1 MDADTWIAFGLVIL
15 FVLVGGVFAAAEIA
29 LVSLRESQ
37 LQQLERRG
45 SRGAR
50 VAALG
55 RDPNRFLS
63 AVQIGVT
70 VAGFFSAAYGA
81 SSIAPDVAP
90 LLSDLGLDQGAAEAV
105 ALVLMTLVIAYL
117 SLVFGELVP
126 KRLALQRAEGFSMA
140 VAPTLD
146 RFATLMRPVI
156 WVLSKTTNGVVRL
169 LGGDPDAR
177 SESMSTEELR
187 GLVEDHDA
195 IDAQGRRIARSAL
208 DAGDRILRESMRPWY
223 DVSTIDASLSIAD
236 ATDHAIEV
244 GHTRYLVTEGSRDD
258 VSGFVHLRDLLRP
271 TDPTAPVSTLVRPVL
286 ALPETKSLSSAIADM
301 RTEGHQIALVVDEY
315 GGSAGMVTLEA
326 LLEDLVGRIRD
337 EWDAAE
343 YDPAAARADGIDGA
357 TVLEDLAADGGPQLP
372 DGDYETV
379 GGLVQVHLD
388 RVPQVGDVV
397 YAGEHRLE
405 VTEMDGH
412 RVARVRV
419 TARAADAA
427 ATPSATEPVRAT
439 PPVA

>member
-1 MDADTWIAFGLVIL
+1 MGADTWIAFGLVIL

-45 SRGAR
+45 SRGLR
-50 VAALG
+50 VAELG
-55 RDPNRFLS
+55 RDPNRFLA

-90 LLSDLGLDQGAAEAV
+90 LFTGLGLGQGAAETV

-126 KRLALQRAEGFSMA
+126 KRLALQRAEGFSML

-156 WVLSKTTNGVVRL
+156 WVLSASTNLVVRA
-169 LGGDPDAR
+169 LGGDPNAR

-187 GLVEDHDA
+187 GLVDEHTGVDE
-195 IDAQGRRIARSAL
+195 QGRRIARSAL

-223 DVSTIDASLSIAD
+223 DVSTIDAALTIAE

-244 GHTRYLVTEGSRDD
+244 GHTRYLVTSGGRDEVD
-258 VSGFVHLRDLLRP
+258 GFVHLRDLLRP
-271 TDPTAPVSTLVRPVL
+271 SDPSAPVSTLVRPVL

-301 RTEGHQIALVVDEY
+301 RTDGHQIALVVDEY

-337 EWDAAE
+337 EYDEPTAE
-343 YDPAAARADGIDGA
+343 HDGVDGS
-357 TVLEDLAADGGPQLP
+357 TVLEDLVADGGPALP

-388 RVPQVGDVV
+388 RVPEVGDVV
-397 YAGEHRLE
+397 AAGGHRLE
-405 VTEMDGH
+405 VTAMDGH
-412 RVARVRV
+412 RVARVRITADV
-419 TARAADAA
+419 TL
-427 ATPSATEPVRAT
+427 
-439 PPVA
+439 

>member
-1 MDADTWIAFGLVIL
+1 MGADTWIAFGLVIL

-45 SRGAR
+45 SRGLR
-50 VAALG
+50 VAELG
-55 RDPNRFLS
+55 RDPNRFLA

-90 LLSDLGLDQGAAEAV
+90 LFTGLGLGQGAAETV

-126 KRLALQRAEGFSMA
+126 KRLALQRAEGFSML

-156 WVLSKTTNGVVRL
+156 WVLSASTNLVVRA
-169 LGGDPDAR
+169 LGGDPNAR

-187 GLVEDHDA
+187 GLVDEHTGVDE
-195 IDAQGRRIARSAL
+195 QGRRIARSAL

-223 DVSTIDASLSIAD
+223 DVSTIDAALTIAE

-244 GHTRYLVTEGSRDD
+244 GHTRYLVTSGGRDEVD
-258 VSGFVHLRDLLRP
+258 GFVHLRDLLRP
-271 TDPTAPVSTLVRPVL
+271 SDPDAPVSTLVRPVL

-301 RTEGHQIALVVDEY
+301 RTDGHQIALVVDEY

-337 EWDAAE
+337 EYDEPTAE
-343 YDPAAARADGIDGA
+343 HDGVDGS
-357 TVLEDLAADGGPQLP
+357 TVLEDLVADGGPALP

-388 RVPQVGDVV
+388 RVPEVGDVV
-397 YAGEHRLE
+397 AAGGHRLE
-405 VTEMDGH
+405 VTAMDGH
-412 RVARVRV
+412 RVARVRI
-419 TARAADAA
+419 TADI
-427 ATPSATEPVRAT
+427 TL
-439 PPVA
+439 

>member
-1 MDADTWIAFGLVIL
+1 MDTWLAFALVVV

-45 SRGAR
+45 TRGAR

-90 LLSDLGLDQGAAEAV
+90 LFIGLGLDRGAAEAV
-105 ALVLMTLVIAYL
+105 ALVAMTLVIAYL

-140 VAPTLD
+140 VAPTLE
-146 RFATLMRPVI
+146 RFAVLMRPAI
-156 WVLSKTTNGVVRL
+156 WVLSKSTDAVVRL

-187 GLVEDHDA
+187 GLVSDHDA
-195 IDAQGRRIARSAL
+195 IDEQGRRIARSAL
-208 DAGDRILRESMRPWY
+208 DAQGRILRESMRPWY
-223 DVSTIDASLSIAD
+223 DVATLDGAQSIAD
-236 ATDHAIEV
+236 ATDRALDL
-244 GHTRYLVTEGSRDD
+244 GHTRYVVTDGSRDQ
-258 VSGFVHLRDLLRP
+258 VEGFVHLRDLLRP
-271 TDPTAPVSTLVRPVL
+271 ADATAAITTIARPIV
-286 ALPETKSLSSAIADM
+286 AFPETKSLSSTIAEM
-301 RTEGHQIALVVDEY
+301 RTTGAQIALVVDEY

-326 LLEDLVGRIRD
+326 LLEDLVGPIRD
-337 EWDAAE
+337 EYDAAHVV
-343 YDPAAARADGIDGA
+343 DTGDVDGA
-357 TVLEDLAADGGPQLP
+357 TVLEDLVADGGPVLP

-388 RVPQVGDVV
+388 RVPRVGDVV
-397 YAGEHRLE
+397 EVGEHRLE
-405 VTEMDGH
+405 VTRMDGH
-412 RVARVRV
+412 RVARVAIV
-419 TARAADAA
+419 TRADKVG
-427 ATPSATEPVRAT
+427 S
-439 PPVA
+439 

>member
-1 MDADTWIAFGLVIL
+1 MGTDTWIAFGLVIL

-90 LLSDLGLDQGAAEAV
+90 LLMGLGLDRGAAEAI

-146 RFATLMRPVI
+146 RFATAMRPVI
-156 WVLSKTTNGVVRL
+156 WVLSKTTNAVVRL

-223 DVSTIDASLSIAD
+223 DVSTIDAAMTIAD

-258 VSGFVHLRDLLRP
+258 VAGFVHLRDLLRP
-271 TDPTAPVSTLVRPVL
+271 ADPTASVATLVRPVL
-286 ALPETKSLSSAIADM
+286 ALPETKSLSGAIADM
-301 RTEGHQIALVVDEY
+301 RTDGHQIALVVDEY
-315 GGSAGMVTLEA
+315 GGSSGMVTLEA

-337 EWDAAE
+337 EWDTAE
-343 YDPAAARADGIDGA
+343 YDEPAAETDGIDGA

-379 GGLVQVHLD
+379 GGLVQVRLD
-388 RVPQVGDVV
+388 RVPRVGDVV
-397 YAGEHRLE
+397 EAGDHRLE
-405 VTEMDGH
+405 VTAMDGH
-412 RVARVRV
+412 RVARVRI
-419 TARAADAA
+419 
-427 ATPSATEPVRAT
+427 TPRVPASAGPRT
-439 PPVA
+439 PVAQA

>member
-1 MDADTWIAFGLVIL
+1 MDTWIAFGLVVV

-37 LQQLERRG
+37 LQQLEHRG

-81 SSIAPDVAP
+81 SSIAPDIAP
-90 LLSDLGLDQGAAEAV
+90 LFTGLGLEQGAAETV
-105 ALVLMTLVIAYL
+105 ALVAMTLVIAYL

-146 RFATLMRPVI
+146 RFAILMRPAI
-156 WVLSKTTNGVVRL
+156 WVLSKSTDAVVRL

-187 GLVEDHDA
+187 GLVSDHDA
-195 IDAQGRRIARSAL
+195 IDEQGRRIARSAL
-208 DAGDRILRESMRPWY
+208 DAQGRILRESMRPWY
-223 DVSTIDASLSIAD
+223 DVATLDGGQRIDA
-236 ATDHAIEV
+236 ATDVALDL
-244 GHTRYLVTEGSRDD
+244 GHTRYVVTDGSRDD
-258 VSGFVHLRDLLRP
+258 VTGFVHLRDLLRP
-271 TDPTAPVSTLVRPVL
+271 ADPAAAISTITRPIV
-286 ALPETKSLSSAIADM
+286 AFPETKSLSSTIAEM
-301 RTEGHQIALVVDEY
+301 RTTGAQIALVVDEY

-326 LLEDLVGRIRD
+326 LLEDLVGPIRD
-337 EWDAAE
+337 EYDAPVRE
-343 YDPAAARADGIDGA
+343 TGDVDGA
-357 TVLEDLAADGGPQLP
+357 TVLEDLVADGGPALP

-397 YAGEHRLE
+397 EVGDHRLE
-405 VTEMDGH
+405 VTRMDGH
-412 RVARVRV
+412 RVARVAIATAAERV
-419 TARAADAA
+419 T
-427 ATPSATEPVRAT
+427 S
-439 PPVA
+439 

>member
-1 MDADTWIAFGLVIL
+1 MGADTWIAFGLVIL

-45 SRGAR
+45 ARGVR
-50 VAALG
+50 VAELG
-55 RDPNRFLS
+55 RDPNRFLA

-81 SSIAPDVAP
+81 STIAPDVAP
-90 LLSDLGLDQGAAEAV
+90 LLTGLGLGQGAAEAV
-105 ALVLMTLVIAYL
+105 ALVLMTLVVAYL

-156 WVLSKTTNGVVRL
+156 WLLSTSTDAVVRL
-169 LGGDPDAR
+169 LGGDPGAR

-208 DAGDRILRESMRPWY
+208 DAGDRILRESMRPWF
-223 DVSTIDASLSIAD
+223 DVSTIAADTPLRD
-236 ATDHAIEV
+236 ATDHAIDE
-244 GHTRYLVTEGSRDD
+244 GHTRYLVTGGSRDD
-258 VSGFVHLRDLLRP
+258 VVGFVHLRDLLRP
-271 TDPTAPVSTLVRPVL
+271 ADPAAAVATVARPVL
-286 ALPETKSLSSAIADM
+286 AMPETKSLSSAIADM

-337 EWDAAE
+337 EYDEPTAE
-343 YDPAAARADGIDGA
+343 SDGVDGA
-357 TVLEDLAADGGPQLP
+357 TVLEDLVADGGPVLP

-379 GGLVQVHLD
+379 GGLVQFHLD
-388 RVPQVGDVV
+388 RVPRVGDVV
-397 YAGEHRLE
+397 EAGDHRLE
-405 VTEMDGH
+405 VTAMDGH
-412 RVARVRV
+412 RVARVRIAATV
-419 TARAADAA
+419 TA
-427 ATPSATEPVRAT
+427 
-439 PPVA
+439 

>member
-1 MDADTWIAFGLVIL
+1 MGADTWIAFGLVIL

-45 SRGAR
+45 SRGLR
-50 VAALG
+50 VAELG
-55 RDPNRFLS
+55 RDPNRFLA

-90 LLSDLGLDQGAAEAV
+90 LFTGLGLGQGTAETV

-126 KRLALQRAEGFSMA
+126 KRLALQRAEGFSML

-156 WVLSKTTNGVVRL
+156 WVLSASTNLVVRA
-169 LGGDPDAR
+169 LGGDPNAR

-187 GLVEDHDA
+187 GLVDEHTGVDE
-195 IDAQGRRIARSAL
+195 QGRRIARSAL

-223 DVSTIDASLSIAD
+223 DVSTIDAALTIAE

-244 GHTRYLVTEGSRDD
+244 GHTRYLVTSGGRDEVD
-258 VSGFVHLRDLLRP
+258 GFVHLRDLLRP
-271 TDPTAPVSTLVRPVL
+271 SDPSAPVSTLVRPVL

-301 RTEGHQIALVVDEY
+301 RTDGHQIALVVDEY

-337 EWDAAE
+337 EYDEPTAE
-343 YDPAAARADGIDGA
+343 HDGVDGS
-357 TVLEDLAADGGPQLP
+357 TVLEDLVADGGPALP

-388 RVPQVGDVV
+388 RVPEVGDVV
-397 YAGEHRLE
+397 AAGGHRLE
-405 VTEMDGH
+405 VTAMDGH
-412 RVARVRV
+412 RVARVRITADV
-419 TARAADAA
+419 TL
-427 ATPSATEPVRAT
+427 
-439 PPVA
+439 

>member
-1 MDADTWIAFGLVIL
+1 MGPDTWIAFGLVVL

-45 SRGAR
+45 SRGVR
-50 VAALG
+50 VAELG

-90 LLSDLGLDQGAAEAV
+90 LFTALGLERGAAEAV

-156 WVLSKTTNGVVRL
+156 WLLSKSTDTVVRL
-169 LGGDPDAR
+169 LGGDPNAR

-223 DVSTIDASLSIAD
+223 DVSTIDAGTSIAA
-236 ATDHAIEV
+236 ATDLAIDL
-244 GHTRYLVTEGSRDD
+244 GHTRYLVTDGTRDHVD
-258 VSGFVHLRDLLRP
+258 GFVHLRDLLRP
-271 TDPTAPVSTLVRPVL
+271 ADPTAPVSTLVRPVL

-337 EWDAAE
+337 EYDEPSAE
-343 YDPAAARADGIDGA
+343 HDGVDGA
-357 TVLEDLAADGGPQLP
+357 TVLEDLVADGGPALP

-379 GGLVQVHLD
+379 GGLVQVALD
-388 RVPQVGDVV
+388 RVPEVGDVV
-397 YAGEHRLE
+397 EVDGHRLE
-405 VTEMDGH
+405 VTAMDGH
-412 RVARVRV
+412 RVARVRI
-419 TARAADAA
+419 TSDA
-427 ATPSATEPVRAT
+427 TS
-439 PPVA
+439 

>member
-1 MDADTWIAFGLVIL
+1 MGADTWIAFGLVIL

-45 SRGAR
+45 SRGMR
-50 VAALG
+50 VAELG

-90 LLSDLGLDQGAAEAV
+90 LLGGLGLDRNAAEVV

-126 KRLALQRAEGFSMA
+126 KRLALQRAEGFAMA
-140 VAPTLD
+140 VAPTLE

-156 WVLSKTTNGVVRL
+156 WLLSRSTDAVVRL

-187 GLVEDHDA
+187 GLVEDHES

-223 DVSTIDASLSIAD
+223 DVSTIHAAVSIAEAADLAID
-236 ATDHAIEV
+236 A
-244 GHTRYLVTEGSRDD
+244 GHSRYLVTDGSRDHVD
-258 VSGFVHLRDLLRP
+258 GFVHLRDLLRP
-271 TDPTAPVSTLVRPVL
+271 TDPTAPVAIIVRPVL

-301 RTEGHQIALVVDEY
+301 RTGGHQIALVVDEY

-337 EWDAAE
+337 EWDPDERDTAE
-343 YDPAAARADGIDGA
+343 HDGSTARHDGVDGA
-357 TVLEDLAADGGPQLP
+357 TVLEDLAADGGPVLP

-379 GGLVQVHLD
+379 GGLVQVALD
-388 RVPQVGDVV
+388 RIPEVGDVV
-397 YAGEHRLE
+397 EVNGHRLE
-405 VTEMDGH
+405 VTAMDGH
-412 RVARVRV
+412 RVARVRI
-419 TARAADAA
+419 TADA
-427 ATPSATEPVRAT
+427 TV
-439 PPVA
+439 

>member
-1 MDADTWIAFGLVIL
+1 MGVDTWIAFGLVIL

-50 VAALG
+50 VAELG

-90 LLSDLGLDQGAAEAV
+90 LFTGLGLEQGAAEAV
-105 ALVLMTLVIAYL
+105 ALVAMTLVIAYL

-156 WVLSKTTNGVVRL
+156 WVLSTSTDLVVRL
-169 LGGDPDAR
+169 LGGDPNAR

-187 GLVEDHDA
+187 GLVDDHDA

-208 DAGDRILRESMRPWY
+208 DANGRILRESMRPWY
-223 DVSTIDASLSIAD
+223 DVSTIDATLSVAA
-236 ATDHAIEV
+236 ATDHAIGA
-244 GHTRYLVTEGSRDD
+244 GHTRYLVTSGSRDA
-258 VSGFVHLRDLLRP
+258 VQGFVHLRDLLRP
-271 TDPTAPVSTLVRPVL
+271 ADPDAAVSTLVRPVL

-337 EWDAAE
+337 EWDEPTAE
-343 YDPAAARADGIDGA
+343 HDGVDGA
-357 TVLEDLAADGGPQLP
+357 TVLEDLAADGGPVLP

-379 GGLVQVHLD
+379 GGLVQVALD
-388 RVPQVGDVV
+388 RIPEVGDVV
-397 YAGEHRLE
+397 AVGDHVIE
-405 VTEMDGH
+405 VTAMDGH
-412 RVARVRV
+412 RVARVRIAV
-419 TARAADAA
+419 DA
-427 ATPSATEPVRAT
+427 TS
-439 PPVA
+439 

>member
-1 MDADTWIAFGLVIL
+1 MGADTWIAFGLVIL

-45 SRGAR
+45 TRGLR
-50 VAALG
+50 VAELG
-55 RDPNRFLS
+55 RDPNRFLA

-90 LLSDLGLDQGAAEAV
+90 LFAGLGLGQGASETI

-126 KRLALQRAEGFSMA
+126 KRLALQRAEGFSML

-156 WVLSKTTNGVVRL
+156 WVLSASTNLVVRA
-169 LGGDPDAR
+169 LGGDPNAR

-187 GLVEDHDA
+187 GLVDEHTGVDE
-195 IDAQGRRIARSAL
+195 QGRRIARSAL

-223 DVSTIDASLSIAD
+223 DVSTIDAALTIAE
-236 ATDHAIEV
+236 ATDHAIAE
-244 GHTRYLVTEGSRDD
+244 GHTRYLVTSGGRDEVD
-258 VSGFVHLRDLLRP
+258 GFVHLRDLLRP
-271 TDPTAPVSTLVRPVL
+271 SDPSAPVSILVRPVL

-301 RTEGHQIALVVDEY
+301 RTDGHQIALVVDEY

-337 EWDAAE
+337 EWDTAE
-343 YDPAAARADGIDGA
+343 HDEPTAEHDGVDGS
-357 TVLEDLAADGGPQLP
+357 TVLEDLVADGGPALP

-388 RVPQVGDVV
+388 RVPEVGDVV
-397 YAGEHRLE
+397 AAGGHRLE
-405 VTEMDGH
+405 VTAMDGH
-412 RVARVRV
+412 RVARVRI
-419 TARAADAA
+419 TAD
-427 ATPSATEPVRAT
+427 VL
-439 PPVA
+439 

>member
-1 MDADTWIAFGLVIL
+1 MDTWLAFGLVVV

-37 LQQLERRG
+37 LQQLEHRG

-50 VAALG
+50 VATLG

-90 LLSDLGLDQGAAEAV
+90 LFEGLGLATGTAETV
-105 ALVLMTLVIAYL
+105 ALIAMTLVIAYL

-126 KRLALQRAEGFSMA
+126 KRLALQRAEGFSML

-146 RFATLMRPVI
+146 RFATLMRPAI
-156 WVLSKTTNGVVRL
+156 WVLSRSTDAVVRL

-187 GLVEDHDA
+187 GLVSQHDA
-195 IDAQGRRIARSAL
+195 IDEQGRRIARSAL
-208 DAGDRILRESMRPWY
+208 DAQGRILRESMRPWY
-223 DVSTIDASLSIAD
+223 DVATLHDRQSIAE
-236 ATDHAIEV
+236 ATDLALDL
-244 GHTRYLVTEGSRDD
+244 GHTRYVVTGGSRDE
-258 VSGFVHLRDLLRP
+258 VIGFVHLRDLLRP
-271 TDPTAPVSTLVRPVL
+271 VAPDAEIRTVIRPIV
-286 ALPETKSLSSAIADM
+286 AFPETKSLSSTIAEM
-301 RTEGHQIALVVDEY
+301 RTEGAQIALVVDEY

-326 LLEDLVGRIRD
+326 LLEDLVGPIRD
-337 EWDAAE
+337 EYDAPVRNTG
-343 YDPAAARADGIDGA
+343 DVDGA
-357 TVLEDLAADGGPQLP
+357 TVLEDLVADGGPVLP

-397 YAGEHRLE
+397 EVGEHRLE
-405 VTEMDGH
+405 VTRMDGH
-412 RVARVRV
+412 RVARV
-419 TARAADAA
+419 AIQEN
-427 ATPSATEPVRAT
+427 ATR
-439 PPVA
+439 

>member
-1 MDADTWIAFGLVIL
+1 MGADTWIAFGLVIL

-45 SRGAR
+45 PRGMR
-50 VAALG
+50 VAELG

-90 LLSDLGLDQGAAEAV
+90 LFQGLGLEQGTAEAV

-140 VAPTLD
+140 VAPTLE
-146 RFATLMRPVI
+146 RFAVLMRPVI
-156 WVLSKTTNGVVRL
+156 WLLSKSTDTVVRL
-169 LGGDPDAR
+169 LGGDPNAR

-187 GLVEDHDA
+187 GLVDEHTGVDE
-195 IDAQGRRIARSAL
+195 QGRRIARSAL

-223 DVSTIDASLSIAD
+223 DVSTLDAGLSVAD
-236 ATDHAIEV
+236 ATDQAIAA
-244 GHTRYLVTEGSRDD
+244 GHTRYLVTSGGRDE
-258 VSGFVHLRDLLRP
+258 VQGFVHLRDLLRP
-271 TDPTAPVSTLVRPVL
+271 VAPAAPVATLVRPVL

-301 RTEGHQIALVVDEY
+301 RTDGHQIALVVDEY

-337 EWDAAE
+337 EWDSTE
-343 YDPAAARADGIDGA
+343 YDESVLAHDGVDGA
-357 TVLEDLAADGGPQLP
+357 TVLEDLAADGGPVLP

-379 GGLVQVHLD
+379 GGLVQVQLD
-388 RVPQVGDVV
+388 RVPEVGDVV
-397 YAGEHRLE
+397 LAGGHRLE
-405 VTEMDGH
+405 VTAMDGH
-412 RVARVRV
+412 RVARVRIGP
-419 TARAADAA
+419 DAA
-427 ATPSATEPVRAT
+427 P
-439 PPVA
+439 

>member
-1 MDADTWIAFGLVIL
+1 MGPDTWIAFGLVVL

-45 SRGAR
+45 SRGMR
-50 VAALG
+50 VAELG

-90 LLSDLGLDQGAAEAV
+90 LFTALGLERGAAEAV

-156 WVLSKTTNGVVRL
+156 WLLSKSTDTVVRL

-177 SESMSTEELR
+177 SETMSTEELR

-223 DVSTIDASLSIAD
+223 DVSTIDAGTSIAA
-236 ATDHAIEV
+236 ATDLAIDL
-244 GHTRYLVTEGSRDD
+244 GHTRYLVTDGTRDHVD
-258 VSGFVHLRDLLRP
+258 GFVHLRDLLRP
-271 TDPTAPVSTLVRPVL
+271 ADPTAPVSTLVRPVL

-337 EWDAAE
+337 EYDEPNAE
-343 YDPAAARADGIDGA
+343 HDGVDGA
-357 TVLEDLAADGGPQLP
+357 TVLEDLVADGGPALP

-379 GGLVQVHLD
+379 GGLVQVALD
-388 RVPQVGDVV
+388 RVPEVGDVV
-397 YAGEHRLE
+397 EVDGHRLE
-405 VTEMDGH
+405 VTAMDGH
-412 RVARVRV
+412 RVARVRI
-419 TARAADAA
+419 TSDA
-427 ATPSATEPVRAT
+427 TT
-439 PPVA
+439 

>member
-1 MDADTWIAFGLVIL
+1 MGADTWIAFGLVIL

-37 LQQLERRG
+37 LRQLERRG

-50 VAALG
+50 VARLG

-81 SSIAPDVAP
+81 SSIAPDIAP
-90 LLSDLGLDQGAAEAV
+90 LLQGLGLERGAAEAV
-105 ALVLMTLVIAYL
+105 ALVLLTLVIAYL

-126 KRLALQRAEGFSMA
+126 KRLALQRAEGFSML
-140 VAPTLD
+140 VAPPLD

-156 WVLSKTTNGVVRL
+156 WVLSTTTNAVVRL

-187 GLVEDHDA
+187 SLVAEHDA
-195 IDAQGRRIARSAL
+195 IDAQGRQIAQSAL
-208 DAGDRILRESMRPWY
+208 DAGDRTLRESMRPWY
-223 DVSTIDASLSIAD
+223 DVATLDADLTVRQ
-236 ATDHAIEV
+236 ATDRAIDV
-244 GHTRYLVTEGSRDD
+244 GHTRYLVTSGSRDD
-258 VSGFVHLRDLLRP
+258 VTGFVHLRDLLRP
-271 TDPTAPVSTLVRPVL
+271 EDPEASLSSIVRPVL
-286 ALPETKSLSSAIADM
+286 AMPETKSLSSAIAEM
-301 RTEGHQIALVVDEY
+301 RTDGHQIALVVDEY

-337 EWDAAE
+337 EWDTVE
-343 YDPAAARADGIDGA
+343 REPVGPGHDTVDGA
-357 TVLEDLAADGGPQLP
+357 LVLEDLAADGGPVLP

-388 RVPQVGDVV
+388 RVPEVGDVV
-397 YAGEHRLE
+397 ELDEWTLE
-405 VTEMDGH
+405 VAAMDGH
-412 RVARVRV
+412 RVARVRLS
-419 TARAADAA
+419 ARERPVPAD
-427 ATPSATEPVRAT
+427 TP
-439 PPVA
+439 

>member
-1 MDADTWIAFGLVIL
+1 MGADTWIAFGLVIL

-37 LQQLERRG
+37 LRQLERRG

-50 VAALG
+50 VARLG

-81 SSIAPDVAP
+81 SSIAPDIAP
-90 LLSDLGLDQGAAEAV
+90 LLQGLGLERGAAEAV
-105 ALVLMTLVIAYL
+105 ALVLLTLVIAYL

-126 KRLALQRAEGFSMA
+126 KRLALQRAEGFSML
-140 VAPTLD
+140 VAPPLD

-156 WVLSKTTNGVVRL
+156 WVLSTTTNAVVRL

-187 GLVEDHDA
+187 SLVAEHDA
-195 IDAQGRRIARSAL
+195 IDAQGRQIAQSAL
-208 DAGDRILRESMRPWY
+208 DAGDRTLRESMRPWY
-223 DVSTIDASLSIAD
+223 DVATLDADLTVRQ
-236 ATDHAIEV
+236 ATDRAIDV
-244 GHTRYLVTEGSRDD
+244 GHTRYLVTSGSRDD
-258 VSGFVHLRDLLRP
+258 VTGFVHLRDLLRP
-271 TDPTAPVSTLVRPVL
+271 EDPEASLSSIVRPVL
-286 ALPETKSLSSAIADM
+286 AMPETKSLSSAIAEM
-301 RTEGHQIALVVDEY
+301 RTDGHQIALVVDEY

-337 EWDAAE
+337 EWDTAE
-343 YDPAAARADGIDGA
+343 REPVGPGHDTVDGA
-357 TVLEDLAADGGPQLP
+357 LVLEDLAADGGPVLP

-388 RVPQVGDVV
+388 RVPEVGDVV
-397 YAGEHRLE
+397 ELDEWTLE
-405 VTEMDGH
+405 VAAMDGH
-412 RVARVRV
+412 RVARVRLS
-419 TARAADAA
+419 ARERPVPAD
-427 ATPSATEPVRAT
+427 TP
-439 PPVA
+439 

>member
-1 MDADTWIAFGLVIL
+1 MDTWIAFALVVV

-90 LLSDLGLDQGAAEAV
+90 LFTGLGLERGAAEAV
-105 ALVLMTLVIAYL
+105 ALVAMTLVIAYL

-146 RFATLMRPVI
+146 RFAVLMRPAI
-156 WVLSKTTNGVVRL
+156 WVLSKSTDAVVRL

-187 GLVEDHDA
+187 GLVSDHDA
-195 IDAQGRRIARSAL
+195 IDEQGRRIARSAL
-208 DAGDRILRESMRPWY
+208 DAHDRILRESMRPWY
-223 DVSTIDASLSIAD
+223 DVATLDGGQSIAE
-236 ATDHAIEV
+236 ATDHALDL
-244 GHTRYLVTEGSRDD
+244 GHTRYVVTGGSRDE
-258 VSGFVHLRDLLRP
+258 VTGFVHLRDLLRP
-271 TDPTAPVSTLVRPVL
+271 ADATAAIRTMSRPIV
-286 ALPETKSLSSAIADM
+286 AFPETKSLSSTIAEM
-301 RTEGHQIALVVDEY
+301 RTSGAQIALVVDEY

-326 LLEDLVGRIRD
+326 LLEDLVGPIRD
-337 EWDAAE
+337 EYDAPVR
-343 YDPAAARADGIDGA
+343 DTGDVDGA
-357 TVLEDLAADGGPQLP
+357 TVLEDLVADGGPALP

-388 RVPQVGDVV
+388 RVPRVGDVV
-397 YAGEHRLE
+397 EVGDHRLE
-405 VTEMDGH
+405 VTRMDGH
-412 RVARVRV
+412 RVARVAIATTTERV
-419 TARAADAA
+419 
-427 ATPSATEPVRAT
+427 ATT
-439 PPVA
+439 

>member
-1 MDADTWIAFGLVIL
+1 MGADTWIAFGLVVL

-37 LQQLERRG
+37 LQQLEHRG

-90 LLSDLGLDQGAAEAV
+90 LFQGLGLAQGTAETV
-105 ALVLMTLVIAYL
+105 ALVAMTLVIAYL

-126 KRLALQRAEGFSMA
+126 KRLALQRAEGFSML

-146 RFATLMRPVI
+146 RFATLMRPAI
-156 WVLSKTTNGVVRL
+156 WVLSKSTDAVVRL
-169 LGGDPDAR
+169 LGGDPNAR

-187 GLVEDHDA
+187 GLVSEHDA
-195 IDAQGRRIARSAL
+195 IDEQGRRIARSAL
-208 DAGDRILRESMRPWY
+208 DAQGRILRESMRPWY
-223 DVSTIDASLSIAD
+223 DVATLDAGQSIAE
-236 ATDHAIEV
+236 ATDLALDL
-244 GHTRYLVTEGSRDD
+244 GHTRYLVTAGSRDD
-258 VSGFVHLRDLLRP
+258 VAGFVHLRDLLRP
-271 TDPTAPVSTLVRPVL
+271 ADASAPVHTIARPLV
-286 ALPETKSLSSAIADM
+286 AFPETKSLSSTIAEL
-301 RTEGHQIALVVDEY
+301 RTGGQQIALVVDEY

-337 EWDAAE
+337 E
-343 YDPAAARADGIDGA
+343 YDEPASVSDGVEGS
-357 TVLEDLAADGGPQLP
+357 TVLEDLAADGGPVLP

-397 YAGEHRLE
+397 EVGEHRLA
-405 VTEMDGH
+405 VTAMDGH
-412 RVARVRV
+412 RVARVTIEQQPASRQ
-419 TARAADAA
+419 DA
-427 ATPSATEPVRAT
+427 TS
-439 PPVA
+439 

>member
-1 MDADTWIAFGLVIL
+1 MGADTWIAFGLVVL

-45 SRGAR
+45 SRGMR
-50 VAALG
+50 VAELG

-90 LLSDLGLDQGAAEAV
+90 LFTGIGLEQGAAEVV

-156 WVLSKTTNGVVRL
+156 WLLSKSTDAVVRL

-187 GLVEDHDA
+187 GLVEEHDA

-208 DAGDRILRESMRPWY
+208 DAGDRILRESMRPWF
-223 DVSTIDASLSIAD
+223 DVATIAAD
-236 ATDHAIEV
+236 TTISEATDHAIEV

-258 VSGFVHLRDLLRP
+258 VAGFVHLRDLLRP
-271 TDPTAPVSTLVRPVL
+271 EDPTRPVSTLVRPVL

-343 YDPAAARADGIDGA
+343 FDEQAARHDGVDGA
-357 TVLEDLAADGGPQLP
+357 TVLEDLVADGGPTLP

-379 GGLVQVHLD
+379 GGLVQVALD
-388 RVPQVGDVV
+388 RVPEVGDVV
-397 YAGEHRLE
+397 EVDGYRLE
-405 VTEMDGH
+405 VTAMDGH
-412 RVARVRV
+412 RVARVRI
-419 TARAADAA
+419 TADV
-427 ATPSATEPVRAT
+427 SA
-439 PPVA
+439 

>member
-1 MDADTWIAFGLVIL
+1 MGTDTWIAFGLVIL

-90 LLSDLGLDQGAAEAV
+90 LLLGTGLDRGAAEAV

-126 KRLALQRAEGFSMA
+126 KRLALQRAEGFAMA
-140 VAPTLD
+140 VAPTLE
-146 RFATLMRPVI
+146 RFAVLMRPVI
-156 WVLSKTTNGVVRL
+156 WLLSTSTDAVVRL
-169 LGGDPDAR
+169 LGGDPHAR

-187 GLVEDHDA
+187 GLVDDHDA

-223 DVSTIDASLSIAD
+223 DVSTIDAGLSVAE
-236 ATDHAIEV
+236 ATDRAIAA
-244 GHTRYLVTEGSRDD
+244 GHTRYLVTSGGRDEVD
-258 VSGFVHLRDLLRP
+258 GFVHLRDLLRP
-271 TDPTAPVSTLVRPVL
+271 ADPDAPVSALVRPVL
-286 ALPETKSLSSAIADM
+286 ALPETKSLSGAIADM
-301 RTEGHQIALVVDEY
+301 RTDGHQIALVVDEY

-337 EWDAAE
+337 EWDTVEHDGPTAE
-343 YDPAAARADGIDGA
+343 RDGVDGA
-357 TVLEDLAADGGPQLP
+357 TVLEDLAADGGPVLP

-388 RVPQVGDVV
+388 RVPAVGDVV
-397 YAGEHRLE
+397 LVAGHRLE
-405 VTEMDGH
+405 VTAMDGH
-412 RVARVRV
+412 RVACVRI
-419 TARAADAA
+419 AADVPA
-427 ATPSATEPVRAT
+427 
-439 PPVA
+439 

>member
-1 MDADTWIAFGLVIL
+1 MDTWIAFGLVVV
-15 FVLVGGVFAAAEIA
+15 FVLVGEVFAAAEIA

-37 LQQLERRG
+37 LQQLEHRG

-90 LLSDLGLDQGAAEAV
+90 LFVGLGLATGTAGTV
-105 ALVLMTLVIAYL
+105 ALIAMTLVIAYL

-126 KRLALQRAEGFSMA
+126 KRLALQRAEGFSML

-146 RFATLMRPVI
+146 RFASLMRPAI
-156 WVLSKTTNGVVRL
+156 WVLSRSTDAVVRL

-187 GLVEDHDA
+187 GLVSEHDA
-195 IDAQGRRIARSAL
+195 IDEQGRRIARSAL
-208 DAGDRILRESMRPWY
+208 DAQGRILRESMRPWY
-223 DVSTIDASLSIAD
+223 DVATLHGRQSIAE
-236 ATDHAIEV
+236 ATDAALDL
-244 GHTRYLVTEGSRDD
+244 GHTRYVVTDGSRDE
-258 VSGFVHLRDLLRP
+258 VTGFVHLRDLLRP
-271 TDPTAPVSTLVRPVL
+271 VDPGADVRTISRPIV
-286 ALPETKSLSSAIADM
+286 AFPETKSLSSTIAEM
-301 RTEGHQIALVVDEY
+301 RTAGTQIALVVDEY

-326 LLEDLVGRIRD
+326 LLEDLVGPIRD
-337 EWDAAE
+337 EYDA
-343 YDPAAARADGIDGA
+343 PVRATGDVDGA
-357 TVLEDLAADGGPQLP
+357 TVLEDLVADGGPALP

-388 RVPQVGDVV
+388 RVPEVGDVV
-397 YAGEHRLE
+397 EVGDHRLE
-405 VTEMDGH
+405 VTRMDGH
-412 RVARVRV
+412 RVARVAIRE
-419 TARAADAA
+419 TATR
-427 ATPSATEPVRAT
+427 
-439 PPVA
+439 

>member
-1 MDADTWIAFGLVIL
+1 MGADTWIAFGLVVV

-45 SRGAR
+45 SRGMR
-50 VAALG
+50 VAELG

-90 LLSDLGLDQGAAEAV
+90 LLTGLGLERAAAETI

-140 VAPTLD
+140 VAPTLE
-146 RFATLMRPVI
+146 RFAVLMRPVI
-156 WVLSKTTNGVVRL
+156 WLLSKSTDTVVRL
-169 LGGDPDAR
+169 LGGDPNAR

-187 GLVEDHDA
+187 GLVDDHDA
-195 IDAQGRRIARSAL
+195 IDPQGRRIARSAL
-208 DAGDRILRESMRPWY
+208 DAGDRILRESMRPWF
-223 DVSTIDASLSIAD
+223 DVSTISAETTIAD
-236 ATDHAIEV
+236 ATDHAIGV
-244 GHTRYLVTEGSRDD
+244 GHTRYLVTAGSRDA
-258 VSGFVHLRDLLRP
+258 VVGFVHLRDLLRP
-271 TDPTAPVSTLVRPVL
+271 ADPTAPLASIVRPVL
-286 ALPETKSLSSAIADM
+286 ALPETKSLSGAITDM

-337 EWDAAE
+337 EYDEPTAE
-343 YDPAAARADGIDGA
+343 RDGVDGA
-357 TVLEDLAADGGPQLP
+357 TVLEDLVADGGPVLP

-379 GGLVQVHLD
+379 GGLVQVALD
-388 RVPQVGDVV
+388 RVPEVGDVV
-397 YAGEHRLE
+397 EVDGHRLE
-405 VTEMDGH
+405 VTAMDGH
-412 RVARVRV
+412 RVARVRI
-419 TARAADAA
+419 TAN
-427 ATPSATEPVRAT
+427 ATA
-439 PPVA
+439 

>member
-1 MDADTWIAFGLVIL
+1 MGADTWIAFGLVVL

-45 SRGAR
+45 SRGMR
-50 VAALG
+50 VAELG

-90 LLSDLGLDQGAAEAV
+90 LFTGIGLEQGAAEVV

-156 WVLSKTTNGVVRL
+156 WLLSKSTDAVVRL

-187 GLVEDHDA
+187 GLVEEHDA

-208 DAGDRILRESMRPWY
+208 DAGDRILRESMRPWF
-223 DVSTIDASLSIAD
+223 DVATIAADTTIAE

-258 VSGFVHLRDLLRP
+258 VAGFVHLRDLLRP
-271 TDPTAPVSTLVRPVL
+271 EDPTRPVSTLVRPVL

-343 YDPAAARADGIDGA
+343 FDEQAARHDGVDGA
-357 TVLEDLAADGGPQLP
+357 TVLEDLAADGGPTLP

-379 GGLVQVHLD
+379 GGLVQVALD
-388 RVPQVGDVV
+388 RVPEVGDVV
-397 YAGEHRLE
+397 EVDGYRLE
-405 VTEMDGH
+405 VTAMDGH
-412 RVARVRV
+412 RVARVRI
-419 TARAADAA
+419 TADVAA
-427 ATPSATEPVRAT
+427 
-439 PPVA
+439 

>member
-1 MDADTWIAFGLVIL
+1 MGADTWIAFGLVIL

-90 LLSDLGLDQGAAEAV
+90 LLLGTGLDRGAAEAV

-126 KRLALQRAEGFSMA
+126 KRLALQRAEGFAMA
-140 VAPTLD
+140 VAPTLE
-146 RFATLMRPVI
+146 RFAVLMRPVI
-156 WVLSKTTNGVVRL
+156 WMLSTSTDAVVRL
-169 LGGDPDAR
+169 LGGDPHAR

-187 GLVEDHDA
+187 GLVDDHDA

-223 DVSTIDASLSIAD
+223 DVSTIDAGLSVAE
-236 ATDHAIEV
+236 ATDRAIAA
-244 GHTRYLVTEGSRDD
+244 GHTRYLVTSGGRDEVD
-258 VSGFVHLRDLLRP
+258 GFVHLRDLLRP
-271 TDPTAPVSTLVRPVL
+271 VDPDAPVSTLVRPVL
-286 ALPETKSLSSAIADM
+286 ALPETKSLSGAIADM
-301 RTEGHQIALVVDEY
+301 RTDGHQIALVVDEY

-337 EWDAAE
+337 EWDAVEHDGSTAE
-343 YDPAAARADGIDGA
+343 RDGVDGA
-357 TVLEDLAADGGPQLP
+357 TVLEDLAADGGPVLP

-388 RVPQVGDVV
+388 RVPAVGDVV
-397 YAGEHRLE
+397 LVGGHRLE
-405 VTEMDGH
+405 VTAMDGH
-412 RVARVRV
+412 RVARVRI
-419 TARAADAA
+419 AADVPA
-427 ATPSATEPVRAT
+427 
-439 PPVA
+439 

>member
-1 MDADTWIAFGLVIL
+1 MDTWIAFGLVVV

-37 LQQLERRG
+37 LQQLEHRG

-90 LLSDLGLDQGAAEAV
+90 LFVGLGLATGTAETV
-105 ALVLMTLVIAYL
+105 ALIAMTLVIAYL

-126 KRLALQRAEGFSMA
+126 KRLALQRAEGFSML

-146 RFATLMRPVI
+146 RFATLMRPAI
-156 WVLSKTTNGVVRL
+156 WVLSRSTDAVVRL

-187 GLVEDHDA
+187 GLVSEHDA
-195 IDAQGRRIARSAL
+195 IDEQGRRIARSAL
-208 DAGDRILRESMRPWY
+208 DAQGRILRESMRPWY
-223 DVSTIDASLSIAD
+223 DVATLHGRQSIAE
-236 ATDHAIEV
+236 ATDAALDL
-244 GHTRYLVTEGSRDD
+244 GHTRYVVTDGSRDE
-258 VSGFVHLRDLLRP
+258 VTGFVHLRDLLRP
-271 TDPTAPVSTLVRPVL
+271 VDPGADVRTISRPIV
-286 ALPETKSLSSAIADM
+286 AFPETKSLSSTIAEM
-301 RTEGHQIALVVDEY
+301 RTAGTQIALVVDEY

-326 LLEDLVGRIRD
+326 LLEDLVGPIRD
-337 EWDAAE
+337 EYDA
-343 YDPAAARADGIDGA
+343 PVRATGDVDGA
-357 TVLEDLAADGGPQLP
+357 TVLEDLVADGGPALP

-388 RVPQVGDVV
+388 RVPEVGDVV
-397 YAGEHRLE
+397 EVGDHRLE
-405 VTEMDGH
+405 VTRMDGH
-412 RVARVRV
+412 RVARVAIRE
-419 TARAADAA
+419 TATR
-427 ATPSATEPVRAT
+427 
-439 PPVA
+439 

>member
-90 LLSDLGLDQGAAEAV
+90 LLTGLGLDQGGAEAV

-156 WVLSKTTNGVVRL
+156 WVLSKTTNAVVRL

-187 GLVEDHDA
+187 GLVDDHDA

-208 DAGDRILRESMRPWY
+208 DASDRILRESMRPWY
-223 DVSTIDASLSIAD
+223 DVSTIDASLSIAE

-244 GHTRYLVTEGSRDD
+244 GHSRYLVTEGSRDD
-258 VSGFVHLRDLLRP
+258 VAGFVHLRDLLRP
-271 TDPTAPVSTLVRPVL
+271 TDPAAAVSTLVRPVL
-286 ALPETKSLSSAIADM
+286 AMPETKSLSSAIADM
-301 RTEGHQIALVVDEY
+301 RTDGHQIALVVDEY

-337 EWDAAE
+337 EWDTPE
-343 YDPAAARADGIDGA
+343 YDESAARSDGIDGA

-388 RVPQVGDVV
+388 RVPEVGDVV
-397 YAGEHRLE
+397 DAGGHRLE

-419 TARAADAA
+419 TAHPG
-427 ATPSATEPVRAT
+427 PSTAPAEPVHAA

>member
-1 MDADTWIAFGLVIL
+1 MDTWIAFALVVV

-90 LLSDLGLDQGAAEAV
+90 LFTRLGLERGAAEAV
-105 ALVLMTLVIAYL
+105 ALVAMTLVIAYL

-146 RFATLMRPVI
+146 RFAVLMRPAI
-156 WVLSKTTNGVVRL
+156 WVLSKSTDAVVRL

-187 GLVEDHDA
+187 GLVSDHDA
-195 IDAQGRRIARSAL
+195 IDEQGRRIARSAL
-208 DAGDRILRESMRPWY
+208 DAHDRILRESMRPWY
-223 DVSTIDASLSIAD
+223 DVATLDGAQSIAE
-236 ATDHAIEV
+236 ATDRALDL
-244 GHTRYLVTEGSRDD
+244 GHTRYVVTDGSRDG
-258 VSGFVHLRDLLRP
+258 VTGFVHLRDLLRP
-271 TDPTAPVSTLVRPVL
+271 EDATAEIRSVSRSIV
-286 ALPETKSLSSAIADM
+286 AFPETKSLSSTIAEM
-301 RTEGHQIALVVDEY
+301 RTSGAQIALVVDEY

-326 LLEDLVGRIRD
+326 LLEDLVGPIRD
-337 EWDAAE
+337 EYDAPVR
-343 YDPAAARADGIDGA
+343 DTGDVDGA
-357 TVLEDLAADGGPQLP
+357 TVLEDLVADGGPALP

-388 RVPQVGDVV
+388 RVPRVGDVV
-397 YAGEHRLE
+397 EVGDHRLE
-405 VTEMDGH
+405 VTRMDGH
-412 RVARVRV
+412 RVARVAV
-419 TARAADAA
+419 TA
-427 ATPSATEPVRAT
+427 TTERVVT
-439 PPVA
+439 S

>member
-1 MDADTWIAFGLVIL
+1 MGTDTWIAFGLVIL

-90 LLSDLGLDQGAAEAV
+90 LLSGTGLDRGAAEAV

-146 RFATLMRPVI
+146 RFATAMRPVI
-156 WVLSKTTNGVVRL
+156 WVLSRSTDAVVRL
-169 LGGDPDAR
+169 FGGDPHAR

-187 GLVEDHDA
+187 GLVDEHDA

-208 DAGDRILRESMRPWY
+208 DAGDRTLRESMRPWY
-223 DVSTIDASLSIAD
+223 DVSTIDAASTIAD
-236 ATDHAIEV
+236 ATDHAIAA
-244 GHTRYLVTEGSRDD
+244 GHSRYLVTEGSRDG
-258 VSGFVHLRDLLRP
+258 VAGFVHLRDLLRP
-271 TDPTAPVSTLVRPVL
+271 ADPGAPVSTLVRPVL
-286 ALPETKSLSSAIADM
+286 ALPETKSLSGALTDM
-301 RTEGHQIALVVDEY
+301 RVGGHQIALVVDEY

-337 EWDAAE
+337 EWDPE
-343 YDPAAARADGIDGA
+343 HDGTTATAGEVDGA
-357 TVLEDLAADGGPQLP
+357 VVLEDLAADGGPVLP

-388 RVPQVGDVV
+388 RVPRVGDVV
-397 YAGEHRLE
+397 EVGDHRLE
-405 VTEMDGH
+405 VTRMDGH
-412 RVARVRV
+412 RVARLRV
-419 TARAADAA
+419 TARTGDAA
-427 ATPSATEPVRAT
+427 AHADGEPVPGPAAVR
-439 PPVA
+439 

>member
-1 MDADTWIAFGLVIL
+1 
-15 FVLVGGVFAAAEIA
+15 
-29 LVSLRESQ
+29 
-37 LQQLERRG
+37 
-45 SRGAR
+45 
-50 VAALG
+50 
-55 RDPNRFLS
+55 
-63 AVQIGVT
+63 
-70 VAGFFSAAYGA
+70 
-81 SSIAPDVAP
+81 
-90 LLSDLGLDQGAAEAV
+90 V

-156 WVLSKTTNGVVRL
+156 WLLSKSTDTVVRL
-169 LGGDPDAR
+169 LGGDPNAR

-223 DVSTIDASLSIAD
+223 DVATIDARTSIAE
-236 ATDHAIEV
+236 ATDRAIEV
-244 GHTRYLVTEGSRDD
+244 GHTRYLVTDGSRDHVD
-258 VSGFVHLRDLLRP
+258 GFVHLRDLLRP
-271 TDPTAPVSTLVRPVL
+271 EDPTAPVSTLVRPVL

-326 LLEDLVGRIRD
+326 LLEDLVGPIRD
-337 EWDAAE
+337 EYDAAHVI
-343 YDPAAARADGIDGA
+343 DTGDVDGA
-357 TVLEDLAADGGPQLP
+357 TVLEDLVADGGPVLP

-388 RVPQVGDVV
+388 RVPRVGDVV
-397 YAGEHRLE
+397 EVGEHRLE
-405 VTEMDGH
+405 VTRMDGH
-412 RVARVRV
+412 RVARVAIV
-419 TARAADAA
+419 TRADKVG
-427 ATPSATEPVRAT
+427 S
-439 PPVA
+439 

>member
-1 MDADTWIAFGLVIL
+1 MGADTWIAFGLVIL

-45 SRGAR
+45 SRGLR
-50 VAALG
+50 VAELG
-55 RDPNRFLS
+55 RDPNRFLA

-90 LLSDLGLDQGAAEAV
+90 LFTGLGLGQGAAETV

-126 KRLALQRAEGFSMA
+126 KRLALQRAEGFSML

-156 WVLSKTTNGVVRL
+156 WVLSASTNLVVRA
-169 LGGDPDAR
+169 LGGDPNAR

-187 GLVEDHDA
+187 GLVDEHTGVDE
-195 IDAQGRRIARSAL
+195 QGRRIARSAL

-223 DVSTIDASLSIAD
+223 DVSTIDAGLTIAE

-244 GHTRYLVTEGSRDD
+244 GHTRYLVTSGGRDEVD
-258 VSGFVHLRDLLRP
+258 GFVHLRDLLRP
-271 TDPTAPVSTLVRPVL
+271 SDPSAPVSTLVRPVL
-286 ALPETKSLSSAIADM
+286 ALPETKSLSGAIADM
-301 RTEGHQIALVVDEY
+301 RTDGHQIALVVDEY

-337 EWDAAE
+337 EYDEPTAE
-343 YDPAAARADGIDGA
+343 HDGVDGS
-357 TVLEDLAADGGPQLP
+357 TVLEDLVADGGPALP

-388 RVPQVGDVV
+388 RVPEVGDVV
-397 YAGEHRLE
+397 AAGGHRLE
-405 VTEMDGH
+405 VTAMDGH
-412 RVARVRV
+412 RVARVRI
-419 TARAADAA
+419 TADVG
-427 ATPSATEPVRAT
+427 P
-439 PPVA
+439 

>member
-1 MDADTWIAFGLVIL
+1 MGADTWTAFALVVL

-45 SRGAR
+45 GRGAR

-81 SSIAPDVAP
+81 ASIAPDVAP
-90 LLSDLGLDQGAAEAV
+90 LLTGLGLDRGAAEAV
-105 ALVLMTLVIAYL
+105 ALVAMTLVIAYL

-126 KRLALQRAEGFSMA
+126 KRLALQRAEGFSML

-146 RFATLMRPVI
+146 RFAIAMRPVI
-156 WVLSKTTNGVVRL
+156 WVLSASTNAVVRL
-169 LGGDPDAR
+169 LGGDPHAR

-187 GLVEDHDA
+187 GLVTDHDA

-208 DAGDRILRESMRPWY
+208 DAGDRILRESMRPWF
-223 DVSTIDASLSIAD
+223 DVDVLAAD
-236 ATDHAIEV
+236 LPIGTATDRAIDH
-244 GHTRYLVTEGSRDD
+244 GHTRYLVTAGSRDD
-258 VSGFVHLRDLLRP
+258 VVGFVHLRDLLRP
-271 TDPTAPVSTLVRPVL
+271 TDPTAAVAAVVRPVL
-286 ALPETKSLSSAIADM
+286 ALPETKSLTGAIAAM
-301 RTEGHQIALVVDEY
+301 RADGHQIALVVDEY

-326 LLEDLVGRIRD
+326 LLEDLVGTIHD
-337 EWDAAE
+337 E
-343 YDPAAARADGIDGA
+343 YDDRTPTVPDEVDGA
-357 TVLEDLAADGGPQLP
+357 LVLEDLAAEGGPVLP

-379 GGLVQVHLD
+379 GGLLQVALD
-388 RVPQVGDVV
+388 RVPRVGDVV
-397 YAGEHRLE
+397 ETAGQRLE
-405 VTEMDGH
+405 VTAMAGH
-412 RVARVRV
+412 RVARVRI
-419 TARAADAA
+419 TAVRASAPVSTAA
-427 ATPSATEPVRAT
+427 AV
-439 PPVA
+439 VD

>member
-1 MDADTWIAFGLVIL
+1 MGADTWIAFGLVIL

-45 SRGAR
+45 PRGLR
-50 VAALG
+50 VAELG

-90 LLSDLGLDQGAAEAV
+90 LFRGLGLDQGAAEAV

-140 VAPTLD
+140 VAPTLE
-146 RFATLMRPVI
+146 RFAVLMRPVI
-156 WVLSKTTNGVVRL
+156 WLLSRSTDTVVRL

-187 GLVEDHDA
+187 GLVDEHTGVDE
-195 IDAQGRRIARSAL
+195 QGRRIARSAL
-208 DAGDRILRESMRPWY
+208 DAGGRILRESMRPWY
-223 DVSTIDASLSIAD
+223 DVSTIDAGLTVAE
-236 ATDHAIEV
+236 ATDHAIDA
-244 GHTRYLVTEGSRDD
+244 GHTRYLVTSGGRDE
-258 VSGFVHLRDLLRP
+258 VTGFVHLRDLLRP
-271 TDPTAPVSTLVRPVL
+271 TDPAAPVATLVRPVL

-301 RTEGHQIALVVDEY
+301 RTDGHQIALVVDEY

-337 EWDAAE
+337 EWDTAE
-343 YDPAAARADGIDGA
+343 HDGPAPDLDGVDGA
-357 TVLEDLAADGGPQLP
+357 TVLEDLVADGGPALP

-388 RVPQVGDVV
+388 RIPEVGDVV
-397 YAGEHRLE
+397 TAGDHRLE
-405 VTEMDGH
+405 VTAMDGH
-412 RVARVRV
+412 RVARVRIS
-419 TARAADAA
+419 TDA
-427 ATPSATEPVRAT
+427 TV
-439 PPVA
+439 

>member
-1 MDADTWIAFGLVIL
+1 MMGADTWIAFGLVIL

-45 SRGAR
+45 SRGLR
-50 VAALG
+50 VAELG
-55 RDPNRFLS
+55 RDPNRFLA

-90 LLSDLGLDQGAAEAV
+90 LFTGLGLGQGAAETV

-126 KRLALQRAEGFSMA
+126 KRLALQRAEGFSML

-156 WVLSKTTNGVVRL
+156 WVLSASTNLVVRA
-169 LGGDPDAR
+169 LGGDPNAR

-187 GLVEDHDA
+187 GLVDEHTGVDE
-195 IDAQGRRIARSAL
+195 QGRRIARSAL

-223 DVSTIDASLSIAD
+223 DVSTIDAALTIAE

-244 GHTRYLVTEGSRDD
+244 GHTRYLVTSGGRDEVD
-258 VSGFVHLRDLLRP
+258 GFVHLRDLLRP
-271 TDPTAPVSTLVRPVL
+271 SDPSAPVSTLVRPVL
-286 ALPETKSLSSAIADM
+286 ALPETKSLSGAIADM
-301 RTEGHQIALVVDEY
+301 RTDGHQIALVVDEY

-337 EWDAAE
+337 EYDEPTAE
-343 YDPAAARADGIDGA
+343 HDGVDGS
-357 TVLEDLAADGGPQLP
+357 TVLEDLVADGGPALP

-388 RVPQVGDVV
+388 RVPEVGDVV
-397 YAGEHRLE
+397 AAGGHRLE
-405 VTEMDGH
+405 VTAMDGH
-412 RVARVRV
+412 RVARVRI
-419 TARAADAA
+419 TADVGR
-427 ATPSATEPVRAT
+427 
-439 PPVA
+439 

>member
-1 MDADTWIAFGLVIL
+1 MGADTWIAFGLVIL

-45 SRGAR
+45 SRGLR
-50 VAALG
+50 VAELG
-55 RDPNRFLS
+55 RDPNRFLA

-90 LLSDLGLDQGAAEAV
+90 LLTGLGLGQGAAETV

-126 KRLALQRAEGFSMA
+126 KRLALQRAEGFSML

-156 WVLSKTTNGVVRL
+156 WVLSASTNLVVRA
-169 LGGDPDAR
+169 LGGDPNAR

-187 GLVEDHDA
+187 GLVDEHTGVDE
-195 IDAQGRRIARSAL
+195 QGRRIARSAL

-223 DVSTIDASLSIAD
+223 DVSTIDAALTIAE

-244 GHTRYLVTEGSRDD
+244 GHTRYLVTSGGRDEVD
-258 VSGFVHLRDLLRP
+258 GFVHLRDLLRP
-271 TDPTAPVSTLVRPVL
+271 SDPSAPVSTLVRPVL

-301 RTEGHQIALVVDEY
+301 RTDGHQIALVVDEY

-337 EWDAAE
+337 EYDEPTAE
-343 YDPAAARADGIDGA
+343 HDGVDGS
-357 TVLEDLAADGGPQLP
+357 TVLEDLVADGGPALP

-388 RVPQVGDVV
+388 RVPEVGDVV
-397 YAGEHRLE
+397 AAGGHRLE
-405 VTEMDGH
+405 VTAMDGH
-412 RVARVRV
+412 RVARVRITADV
-419 TARAADAA
+419 TL
-427 ATPSATEPVRAT
+427 
-439 PPVA
+439 